1 MSDTVTQQPT
11 LYPSFGFGERNDVH
25 VSGLEALSHSN
36 QTVVKQIRP
45 ECLELLNC
53 WEFQNKYKII
63 DENGDQLYFLK
74 EESSCCMRWC
84 CGQARALSVSFQD
97 NQGNEI
103 LRFER
108 PLRCLGCCSDC
119 CYPNL
124 TQLLE
129 IFHKDKFLGRVR
141 EVPVC
146 CTRKN
151 LKYSIKMMKKY
162 MIFQDLVAQLVAEV
176 LWIFKSL

>member
-1 MSDTVTQQPT
+1 MRKVCYN
-11 LYPSFGFGERNDVH
+11 LKIYILISFFEV
-25 VSGLEALSHSN
+25 
-36 QTVVKQIRP
+36 
-45 ECLELLNC
+45 LNC
-53 WEFQNKYKII
+53 WEYQNKYKVI

-74 EESSCCMRWC
+74 EESSCCSRWC

-124 TQLLE
+124 TQVIPTYLVLL
-129 IFHKDKFLGRVR
+129 
-141 EVPVC
+141 
-146 CTRKN
+146 
-151 LKYSIKMMKKY
+151 
-162 MIFQDLVAQLVAEV
+162 
-176 LWIFKSL
+176 